1 MNLYIAFS
9 FLITIAIAFAYIN
22 FRFIKMQTTSAIMV
36 GSISLSF
43 LLLLLDKFGLS
54 QIDLRIEHLVG
65 RLHFHDLLI
74 NGMLSF
80 LLFAGALTINWR
92 DFKQQRWEIF
102 VLAIFST
109 LASAFLIAWLG
120 FTLFNWVGI
129 SLPFKY
135 CLLFGALISPT
146 DPIAV
151 LAMLTDMKAPK
162 KLAVIIAGESLFN
175 DGVGIVIFISAYQV
189 IFAKAA
195 PTLHSTLILFSQ
207 QTLGGLAYGFILGFL
222 SNYLM
227 RGINDH
233 KLQVLLTIAIVTGG
247 YALAGY
253 LAVSGPLAMVVTGIM
268 VGNACRNNRDTNEVP
283 YQVLEGFWEII
294 DELLN
299 AILFLLIG
307 FEILL
312 MAHHTHQF
320 FACLLA
326 IPLVLLVRAVT
337 VFLPMQF
344 FKKKRKYPADTV
356 NILIWGGL
364 RGGLAVA
371 LALSIPENSYRDLI
385 LSMTYAIVLFAIL
398 IQGTSITWLVN
409 RSIKKPAQNKMKTAK
424 TIK

>member
-1 MNLYIAFS
+1 MSIYIAFS
-9 FLITIAIAFAYIN
+9 LLITIAIGFAYIN

-54 QIDLRIEHLVG
+54 HFDVRIEHLVA

-92 DFKQQRWEIF
+92 DFKNQRWEIF

-109 LASAFLIAWLG
+109 LASTFLVAGLSYLIL
-120 FTLFNWVGI
+120 NWVGI
-129 SLPFKY
+129 TIPFKY
-135 CLLFGALISPT
+135 CFLFGALISPT

-175 DGVGIVIFISAYQV
+175 DGVGIVIFITAYQIV
-189 IFAKAA
+189 FSTTP
-195 PTLHSTLILFSQ
+195 PTIHSTLILFSQ
-207 QTLGGLAYGFILGFL
+207 QALGGIGFGLILGF
-222 SNYLM
+222 SCNYLM
-227 RGINDH
+227 RGISDN
-233 KLQVLLTIAIVTGG
+233 KLQILLTIAVATGG

-253 LAVSGPLAMVVTGIM
+253 LNVSGPLAMVVAGIM
-268 VGNACRNNRDTNEVP
+268 VGNACRENQNQSEVS
-283 YQVLEGFWEII
+283 YQILEGFWEII

-299 AILFLLIG
+299 AVLFLLIG

-312 MAHHTHQF
+312 MSHHTHQI
-320 FACLLA
+320 FACLIA
-326 IPLVLLVRAVT
+326 IPLVLLVRAIT
-337 VFLPMQF
+337 VSVPMRY
-344 FKKKRKYPADTV
+344 FKAKRKYPADTV

-371 LALSIPENSYRDLI
+371 LALSIPNNSYRDLI
-385 LSMTYAIVLFAIL
+385 LSMTYSIVLFAIL
-398 IQGTSITWLVN
+398 IQGTSVKLLVN
-409 RSIKKPAQNKMKTAK
+409 RSIRKSVKKHKN
-424 TIK
+424 